1 MRSPPPECC
10 RRGEGECAHA
20 REWCG
25 QTQRD
30 GERCTSAHHRWGGE
44 KSECDGS
51 QRVRDGAHVAARNR
65 APGSTRG
72 NAGAYALP
80 AVRGARRAVLAD
92 IRAPHARLR
101 PRALLVRPGR
111 SRASPPTRPIH
122 RHRRGGARVGHAL
135 PRASQRACAEWR
147 TRPRLRPPT
156 SQTSQPGWARHRARA
171 TRRATPRGTQQRCA
185 APRHP
190 SRAPRRRW
198 GAQAPAACPT
208 PLPTPGTLPR
218 VHTPARPPA
227 LDRCCQREHA
237 RARKQRSP
245 RLPHPPRVDT
255 MVVVEYK
262 GRRHTFKPSPSAPAS
277 ELLEAALSAPQLGAP
292 GVTGATSP
300 PHARLRGHLALG
312 CLYVHVGAPLT
323 EPAAVSG
330 VLNRRRRMQSLGATP
345 RAN

>member
-20 REWCG
+20 RERCG

-30 GERCTSAHHRWGGE
+30 GERCTSARHRWGGE

-147 TRPRLRPPT
+147 ARPRLRPPT
-156 SQTSQPGWARHRARA
+156 SQTSQPGWGRHWARA

-198 GAQAPAACPT
+198 GARAPAACPT

-227 LDRCCQREHA
+227 LDRRCKRA
-237 RARKQRSP
+237 RARAQAEIA
-245 RLPHPPRVDT
+245 PPPPPPPGGHDGGSRVQGPQAHVQALAERASLRAARGGT
-255 MVVVEYK
+255 LCAAAWRA
-262 GRRHTFKPSPSAPAS
+262 GPLRHHRCDF
-277 ELLEAALSAPQLGAP
+277 
-292 GVTGATSP
+292 P
-300 PHARLRGHLALG
+300 PHTPVCAAIWRLVACTCMWARR
-312 CLYVHVGAPLT
+312 
-323 EPAAVSG
+323 
-330 VLNRRRRMQSLGATP
+330 
-345 RAN
+345 

>member
-30 GERCTSAHHRWGGE
+30 GERCTSARHRWGGE

-65 APGSTRG
+65 APGSTGG

-101 PRALLVRPGR
+101 PPALLVRPGR
-111 SRASPPTRPIH
+111 SRASPPTRPFH

-147 TRPRLRPPT
+147 TLPRLRPPT
-156 SQTSQPGWARHRARA
+156 SQTSQPGWARHRARPPRHTPRHSA
-171 TRRATPRGTQQRCA
+171 ALRRAA
-185 APRHP
+185 APVP
-190 SRAPRRRW
+190 GPAEALGRAGSSSVP
-198 GAQAPAACPT
+198 PP
-208 PLPTPGTLPR
+208 PPPP
-218 VHTPARPPA
+218 PPPPA
-227 LDRCCQREHA
+227 NGPEAGKPDPA
-237 RARKQRSP
+237 G
-245 RLPHPPRVDT
+245 
-255 MVVVEYK
+255 VV
-262 GRRHTFKPSPSAPAS
+262 T
-277 ELLEAALSAPQLGAP
+277 
-292 GVTGATSP
+292 
-300 PHARLRGHLALG
+300 
-312 CLYVHVGAPLT
+312 
-323 EPAAVSG
+323 
-330 VLNRRRRMQSLGATP
+330 
-345 RAN
+345 